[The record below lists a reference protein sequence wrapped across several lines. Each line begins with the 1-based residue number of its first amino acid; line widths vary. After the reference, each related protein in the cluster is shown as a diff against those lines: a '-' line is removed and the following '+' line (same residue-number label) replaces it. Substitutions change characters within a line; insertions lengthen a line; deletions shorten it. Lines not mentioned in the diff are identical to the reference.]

1 MRHDFFKNS
10 FFPFTVIEW
19 NKIDKNIPKSES
31 LNIFIKSILKFIR
44 PSQDRVYNCHNAKG
58 IKLLTRLRVGRSHL
72 CEHKFKHSFQYT
84 LNPMCN
90 YGEDIETTFHYLL
103 LCPDHLHEMK
113 TLLNTV
119 SCIVPNIFD
128 WNNDQLTEILLYGK
142 EDNINNTRILDATI
156 NYLIK
161 TKRFNAELFWYT
173 PDVMVLTM
181 MLHLKSKF
189 LFTFFCF
196 VLIVFISLFF

>member
-1 MRHDFFKNS
+1 MSCRSYFTRYVENVPSFKVRHDFFKNS

-128 WNNDQLTEILLYGK
+128 
-142 EDNINNTRILDATI
+142 
-156 NYLIK
+156 
-161 TKRFNAELFWYT
+161 
-173 PDVMVLTM
+173 
-181 MLHLKSKF
+181 
-189 LFTFFCF
+189 
-196 VLIVFISLFF
+196 